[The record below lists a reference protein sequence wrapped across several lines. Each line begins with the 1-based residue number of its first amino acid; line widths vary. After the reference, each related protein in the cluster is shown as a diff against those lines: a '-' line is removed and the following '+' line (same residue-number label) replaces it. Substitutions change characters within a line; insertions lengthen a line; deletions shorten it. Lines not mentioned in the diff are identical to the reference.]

1 MKSRAPSLRPATG
14 GRRRGKQSRRRRT
27 QVAPVKLALPRQTVL
42 VAAIIIAVAAV
53 YLPAL
58 RGDFVWDDFLLITGN
73 PLLQNFSGLREIWS
87 GGRTADYFP
96 LTNTVFWVE
105 HHLFGANATGYH
117 IVNILLQ
124 IANALLVW
132 RLLKRLN
139 IPGAWLTGLIFG
151 IHPIHVASVAWIS
164 ELKNLL
170 AMFFV
175 LLSVLCFLDSRG
187 GSDQL
192 DRPSG
197 SARPAV
203 APYQYA
209 ASLVFFA
216 LALLSK
222 TQVVFLP
229 VVLLLCAWWRDKQP
243 ASLVGFAVRCE
254 PLGSARTGVLALPK
268 AAIKVW
274 PFFGLAIVFGLVTMW
289 FQNRGIGEEEIVI
302 GSLPRRVVNAA
313 MAIWWYAGHLFVP
326 VRLMAIYPKWRFD
339 SPSVLEWLPL
349 IALIGVLLALW
360 HWRNRGTRGAFFAVA
375 CFVVALL
382 PVLGLV
388 RMAYVRSGTLVADH
402 LQYFADIPL
411 LALFSAGVAYAWHQR
426 QRTIQI
432 ATATI
437 VTLLVGAMG
446 TYAFDRADVYRNEE
460 TLWRDNLSKN
470 SDAWQAHIM
479 MAQRRFKQERYAEA
493 AYHAG
498 RAAELKPE
506 LADIHNQLGL
516 AYCRLERFEE
526 GIAEYRTALQL
537 KEAKP
542 STASSAGVAKVRAN
556 LANALAITANH
567 LSESPHTIPEEAM
580 RRYDEAIRQYE
591 EALALDP
598 QQPAIHRNLG
608 MLLAQL
614 GRYDEAI
621 PHLRTTLQMV
631 PNEPAARETL
641 DAIEATR
648 H

>member
-1 MKSRAPSLRPATG
+1 MKPRAERHA
-14 GRRRGKQSRRRRT
+14 R
-27 QVAPVKLALPRQTVL
+27 VAPAKFTLWQQTALI
-42 VAAIIIAVAAV
+42 AAIIIAVAVV

-73 PLLQNFSGLREIWS
+73 PLLQNFSGLVEIWS

-96 LTNTVFWVE
+96 VTNAAFWIE

-117 IVNILLQ
+117 AVNILLQ

-139 IPGAWLTGLIFG
+139 IPGAWLAGLIFG
-151 IHPIHVASVAWIS
+151 IHPVHVASVAWIS

-170 AMFFV
+170 AMFFA
-175 LLSVLCFLDSRG
+175 LLSILCFLE
-187 GSDQL
+187 L
-192 DRPSG
+192 DETRLRN
-197 SARPAV
+197 SATA
-203 APYQYA
+203 YA

-229 VVLLLCAWWRDKQP
+229 FVLLLCAWWRDKKT
-243 ASLVGFAVRCE
+243 AGTKTTDLRRDVIRS
-254 PLGSARTGVLALPK
+254 
-268 AAIKVW
+268 W
-274 PFFGLAIVFGLVTMW
+274 PFFLLAIVLGLVTLW

-302 GSLPRRVVNAA
+302 GALPRRFVNAA
-313 MAIWWYAGHLFVP
+313 MAIWWYAGHLFAP
-326 VRLMAIYPKWRFD
+326 VRLMAIYPNWRFD
-339 SPSVLEWLPL
+339 SPRVLDWLPL
-349 IALIGVLLALW
+349 IALIGVLAGLW
-360 HWRNRGTRGAFFAVA
+360 HWRDRGTRGAFFAVA

-382 PVLGLV
+382 PSLGLV

-402 LQYFADIPL
+402 LQYFADVPL
-411 LALFSAGVAYAWHQR
+411 LALFSAGVAYAWNER
-426 QRTIQI
+426 QRATKI

-437 VTLLVGAMG
+437 VTLLVVAMG
-446 TYAFDRADVYRNEE
+446 TYAFDRAEVYRNEE
-460 TLWRDNLSKN
+460 TLWQDNLSKN
-470 SDAWQAHIM
+470 PDAWQAHIM

-506 LADIHNQLGL
+506 LADIHNELGL

-542 STASSAGVAKVRAN
+542 STASSAGVAKIRTN

-567 LSESPHTIPEEAM
+567 LSDSAPTVPEEAM

-591 EALALDP
+591 EALELDP

-614 GRYDEAI
+614 GRYDEATA
-621 PHLRTTLQMV
+621 HLRATLQMV
-631 PNEPAARETL
+631 PNEPLARETL
-641 DAIEATR
+641 DAIEASR
-648 H
+648 R

>member
-1 MKSRAPSLRPATG
+1 MKSRGERHTPIAHAKFTLWQQT
-14 GRRRGKQSRRRRT
+14 
-27 QVAPVKLALPRQTVL
+27 ALI
-42 VAAIIIAVAAV
+42 AAIVIAVAVV

-73 PLLQNFSGLREIWS
+73 PLLQNFSGLVEIWS

-96 LTNTVFWVE
+96 LTNTVFWIE
-105 HHLFGANATGYH
+105 HYLFGANTNGYH
-117 IVNILLQ
+117 AVNILLQ

-139 IPGAWLTGLIFG
+139 IPGAWLAGLIFG
-151 IHPIHVASVAWIS
+151 VHPVHVASVAWIS

-170 AMFFV
+170 AMFFA
-175 LLSVLCFLDSRG
+175 LLSVLCFLE
-187 GSDQL
+187 L
-192 DRPSG
+192 DETRLRN
-197 SARPAV
+197 SATA
-203 APYQYA
+203 YA

-229 VVLLLCAWWRDKQP
+229 VILLLCAWWRDKK
-243 ASLVGFAVRCE
+243 S
-254 PLGSARTGVLALPK
+254 TGTKTNQELRRDV
-268 AAIKVW
+268 IRSW
-274 PFFGLAIVFGLVTMW
+274 PFFLLAIVLGLVTLW

-302 GSLPRRVVNAA
+302 GSLPRRFVNAA
-313 MAIWWYAGHLFVP
+313 MAIWWYAGHLFAP
-326 VRLMAIYPKWRFD
+326 VRLMAIYPNWRFD
-339 SPSVLEWLPL
+339 SPRVLEWLPL
-349 IALIGVLLALW
+349 IALIGVLAGLW
-360 HWRNRGTRGAFFAVA
+360 HWRNSGTRGAFFAVA

-402 LQYFADIPL
+402 LQYFADVPL
-411 LALFSAGVAYAWHQR
+411 LALFCAGVAYAWNQR
-426 QRTIQI
+426 QRTAKI

-446 TYAFDRADVYRNEE
+446 TYAFGRAEVYRNEE
-460 TLWRDNLSKN
+460 TLWPDNLSKN
-470 SDAWQAHIM
+470 PDAWQAHIM

-516 AYCRLERFEE
+516 ADCRLERFEE
-526 GIAEYRTALQL
+526 GIAEYRKALQL

-542 STASSAGVAKVRAN
+542 ATAKNAGVAKIRAN

-567 LSESPHTIPEEAM
+567 LSESAPTIPEEAM
-580 RRYDEAIRQYE
+580 RRYDEAVRQYE
-591 EALALDP
+591 EALELDP

-621 PHLRTTLQMV
+621 PHLRATLQMV

-641 DAIEATR
+641 NEIEASR
-648 H
+648 R

>member
-1 MKSRAPSLRPATG
+1 MKPRAEPHAR
-14 GRRRGKQSRRRRT
+14 
-27 QVAPVKLALPRQTVL
+27 VAPAKFTIWRQPALI
-42 VAAIIIAVAAV
+42 AAIIIGVAVV

-73 PLLQNFSGLREIWS
+73 PLLQNFSGLLEIWS

-96 LTNTVFWVE
+96 LTNTIFWIE

-117 IVNILLQ
+117 AVNILLQ

-139 IPGAWLTGLIFG
+139 IPGAWLAGLIFG
-151 IHPIHVASVAWIS
+151 IHPVHVASVAWIS

-170 AMFFV
+170 AMFFA
-175 LLSVLCFLDSRG
+175 LLSVLCFLNSRG
-187 GSDQL
+187 RDGPPG
-192 DRPSG
+192 RPSN

-216 LALLSK
+216 LALFSK

-229 VVLLLCAWWRDKQP
+229 FILLLCAWWRDKKSTGTGRARP
-243 ASLVGFAVRCE
+243 PSAPNARGGRLGDPSLAKTV
-254 PLGSARTGVLALPK
+254 
-268 AAIKVW
+268 IQVW
-274 PFFGLAIVFGLVTMW
+274 PFFALAIVFGSVTMW
-289 FQNRGIGEEEIVI
+289 FQSRGIGEEEIVI
-302 GSLPRRVVNAA
+302 GSIPRRVANAA
-313 MAIWWYAGHLFVP
+313 MAIWWYAGHLFAP
-326 VRLMAIYPKWRFD
+326 VRLMAIYPNWRFD
-339 SPSVLEWLPL
+339 SPRLLEWLPL
-349 IALIGVLLALW
+349 IVLIGILVGLW
-360 HWRNRGTRGAFFAVA
+360 HWRNHGTRGALFAVV

-402 LQYFADIPL
+402 LQYFADVPL
-411 LALFSAGVAYAWHQR
+411 LALFSAGVAYEWNHR
-426 QRTIQI
+426 QRATKI
-432 ATATI
+432 ATAAV
-437 VTLLVGAMG
+437 VTLLVGAIG
-446 TYAFDRADVYRNEE
+446 TYAFDRAEVYRNEE
-460 TLWRDNLSKN
+460 TLWQDNLSKN
-470 SDAWQAHIM
+470 PDAWQAHIM

-493 AYHAG
+493 AYHAR

-516 AYCRLERFEE
+516 AYCRLERFED
-526 GIAEYRTALQL
+526 GIAEYRKALQL

-542 STASSAGVAKVRAN
+542 STARSAGVAKIRAN

-567 LSESPHTIPEEAM
+567 LSESAPTIPEEAM

-591 EALALDP
+591 EALEIDP

-608 MLLAQL
+608 MLLAHL

-621 PHLRTTLQMV
+621 PHLRATLQMV
-631 PNEPAARETL
+631 PNEPVARETL
-641 DAIEATR
+641 DAIEAR
-648 H
+648 RR

>member
-1 MKSRAPSLRPATG
+1 MKRQAELHAR
-14 GRRRGKQSRRRRT
+14 
-27 QVAPVKLALPRQTVL
+27 VAPAKFTIWQQTALT
-42 VAAIIIAVAAV
+42 AAIIAAVAVV
-53 YLPAL
+53 YLPVL

-73 PLLQNFSGLREIWS
+73 PLLQNFSGLLEIWS

-96 LTNTVFWVE
+96 LTNTIFWIE

-117 IVNILLQ
+117 AVNILLQ

-132 RLLKRLN
+132 RLLKRLD
-139 IPGAWLTGLIFG
+139 IPGAWLASLIFG
-151 IHPIHVASVAWIS
+151 IHPVHVASVAWIS

-170 AMFFV
+170 AMFFA
-175 LLSVLCFLDSRG
+175 LLSVLCFLELNDKR
-187 GSDQL
+187 L
-192 DRPSG
+192 RN
-197 SARPAV
+197 SATA
-203 APYQYA
+203 YA

-229 VVLLLCAWWRDKQP
+229 FVLLLCAWWRNKQS
-243 ASLVGFAVRCE
+243 AGTKTTNAVRWAVIR
-254 PLGSARTGVLALPK
+254 S
-268 AAIKVW
+268 W
-274 PFFGLAIVFGLVTMW
+274 PFFLLAIVLGLVTLW

-302 GSLPRRVVNAA
+302 GSLPRRFVNTA
-313 MAIWWYAGHLFVP
+313 MAIWCYAGHLFAP
-326 VRLMAIYPKWRFD
+326 VRLMAIYPNWRFD
-339 SPSVLEWLPL
+339 SPRVLEWLPL
-349 IALIGVLLALW
+349 IALIGIFAGLW

-382 PVLGLV
+382 PSLGLV

-402 LQYFADIPL
+402 LQYFADVSL
-411 LALFSAGVAYAWHQR
+411 LALFSAGIAYVWNHR
-426 QRTIQI
+426 QRATKI

-437 VTLLVGAMG
+437 FTLLVGAMG
-446 TYAFDRADVYRNEE
+446 TYAFSRAEVYRNEE
-460 TLWRDNLSKN
+460 TLWQDNLSKN
-470 SDAWQAHIM
+470 PDAWQAHIM

-506 LADIHNQLGL
+506 LADIHNELGL

-526 GIAEYRTALQL
+526 GIAEYRAALQL

-542 STASSAGVAKVRAN
+542 SSARSAGVAKIRAN

-567 LSESPHTIPEEAM
+567 LSESAPTVPEEAM
-580 RRYDEAIRQYE
+580 RRYDEAVRQYE
-591 EALALDP
+591 EALELDP

-621 PHLRTTLQMV
+621 PHLRATLQMV

-641 DAIEATR
+641 DAIEASHR
-648 H
+648 

>member
-1 MKSRAPSLRPATG
+1 MKPRAEQHARLAPAKFTLW
-14 GRRRGKQSRRRRT
+14 QQT
-27 QVAPVKLALPRQTVL
+27 ALI
-42 VAAIIIAVAAV
+42 AAIIIAVAVV

-73 PLLQNFSGLREIWS
+73 PLLQNFSGLVEIWS

-96 LTNTVFWVE
+96 LTNTIFWIE

-117 IVNILLQ
+117 AVNILLQ

-132 RLLKRLN
+132 RLLTRLN
-139 IPGAWLTGLIFG
+139 IPGAWLAGLIFG
-151 IHPIHVASVAWIS
+151 IHPVHVASVAWIS

-170 AMFFV
+170 AMFFA
-175 LLSVLCFLDSRG
+175 LLSVLCFLE
-187 GSDQL
+187 L
-192 DRPSG
+192 DDKRLRN
-197 SARPAV
+197 SATA
-203 APYQYA
+203 YA

-229 VVLLLCAWWRDKQP
+229 FVLMLCAWWRNKK
-243 ASLVGFAVRCE
+243 
-254 PLGSARTGVLALPK
+254 SAGTKTTQDLRRNV
-268 AAIKVW
+268 IRSW
-274 PFFGLAIVFGLVTMW
+274 PFFALAIVLGLVTMW

-302 GSLPRRVVNAA
+302 GSLPRRFVNAA
-313 MAIWWYAGHLFVP
+313 MAIWWYAVHLFAP
-326 VRLMAIYPKWRFD
+326 VRLMAIYPNWRFD
-339 SPSVLEWLPL
+339 SPRVLEWLPL
-349 IALIGVLLALW
+349 IALIGILAGLW
-360 HWRNRGTRGAFFAVA
+360 HWRNRGTRGAFFAAA

-382 PVLGLV
+382 PSLGLV

-402 LQYFADIPL
+402 LQYFADVSL
-411 LALFSAGVAYAWHQR
+411 LALFSAGIAYAWNHR
-426 QRTIQI
+426 QRATKI

-437 VTLLVGAMG
+437 VTLLIGAMG
-446 TYAFDRADVYRNEE
+446 TYAFGRAEVYRNEE
-460 TLWRDNLSKN
+460 TLWQDNLSKN
-470 SDAWQAHIM
+470 PEAWQAHIM

-506 LADIHNQLGL
+506 LADIHNELGL

-526 GIAEYRTALQL
+526 GIAEYRKALQL

-542 STASSAGVAKVRAN
+542 SSARSAGVAKIRTN

-567 LSESPHTIPEEAM
+567 LSESAPTVPEEAM
-580 RRYDEAIRQYE
+580 RRYEEAIRQYE
-591 EALALDP
+591 EALELDP

-621 PHLRTTLQMV
+621 PHLRATLQMV
-631 PNEPAARETL
+631 PNEPVARETL
-641 DAIEATR
+641 DAIEASHR
-648 H
+648 

>member
-1 MKSRAPSLRPATG
+1 MKSRAPSLRPAATG
-14 GRRRGKQSRRRRT
+14 LRRGKQSRRRGT
-27 QVAPVKLALPRQTVL
+27 QVAPAKFTIWQQPVL
-42 VAAIIIAVAAV
+42 IAAIIVAVAIV
-53 YLPAL
+53 YLPAV
-58 RGDFVWDDFLLITGN
+58 RADFVWDDFLLITGN
-73 PLLQNFSGLREIWS
+73 PLLQNFSGLLEIWS

-96 LTNTVFWVE
+96 LTNTVFWIE

-117 IVNILLQ
+117 AVNILLQ
-124 IANALLVW
+124 MANALLVW

-139 IPGAWLTGLIFG
+139 IPGAWLAGFIFG

-170 AMFFV
+170 ALFFA

-187 GSDQL
+187 RDGPL
-192 DRPSG
+192 GRPSG

-229 VVLLLCAWWRDKQP
+229 FVLLLCVWWRDKQP
-243 ASLVGFAVRCE
+243 ASLVGLAVHCE
-254 PLGSARTGVLALPK
+254 PPGSARTGVLSLAK
-268 AAIKVW
+268 AIIKVW
-274 PFFGLAIVFGLVTMW
+274 PFFLLAIVFGLVTMW
-289 FQNRGIGEEEIVI
+289 FQNRGIGEEEIVS

-313 MAIWWYAGHLFVP
+313 MAIWWYAGHLFAP
-326 VRLMAIYPKWRFD
+326 VRLMAIYPNWRFD
-339 SPSVLEWLPL
+339 SPGVLEWLPL
-349 IALIGVLLALW
+349 IALIGVLAGLW
-360 HWRNRGTRGAFFAVA
+360 HWRNRGTGGAFFAVA

-382 PVLGLV
+382 PTVGLV

-402 LQYFADIPL
+402 LQYFADVPL
-411 LALFSAGVAYAWHQR
+411 LALFSAGVAYGWSQR
-426 QRTIQI
+426 QPKI

-437 VTLLVGAMG
+437 VILLIAAMG
-446 TYAFDRADVYRNEE
+446 AYAFDRAEVYRNEE
-460 TLWRDNLSKN
+460 TLWGDNLSKN
-470 SDAWQAHIM
+470 PDAWQAHIM

-493 AYHAG
+493 AYHAV

-516 AYCRLERFEE
+516 AYCRLEKFEE
-526 GIAEYRTALQL
+526 GIAEYRTALRL
-537 KEAKP
+537 KEAKT
-542 STASSAGVAKVRAN
+542 STARSAGVAKIRAN

-567 LSESPHTIPEEAM
+567 LRESAPTVPEEAM
-580 RRYDEAIRQYE
+580 RRYEEAIHQYE
-591 EALALDP
+591 EALELDP
-598 QQPAIHRNLG
+598 QQPATHRNLG

-621 PHLRTTLQMV
+621 PHLRATLQMV
-631 PNEPAARETL
+631 PNEPVARETL

-648 H
+648 R

>member
-1 MKSRAPSLRPATG
+1 MKLRAEPHARVTPAKFTLW
-14 GRRRGKQSRRRRT
+14 QHT
-27 QVAPVKLALPRQTVL
+27 ALI
-42 VAAIIIAVAAV
+42 AAIIIAVVVV
-53 YLPAL
+53 YLPVL

-73 PLLQNFSGLREIWS
+73 PLLQNFSGLLEIWS

-96 LTNTVFWVE
+96 LTNTVFWIE
-105 HHLFGANATGYH
+105 HHLFGANANGYH
-117 IVNILLQ
+117 AVNILLQ

-139 IPGAWLTGLIFG
+139 IPGAWLAGLIFG
-151 IHPIHVASVAWIS
+151 IHPVHVASVAWIS

-170 AMFFV
+170 AMFFA
-175 LLSVLCFLDSRG
+175 LLSVLCFLK
-187 GSDQL
+187 L
-192 DRPSG
+192 DDKRVRNSTIT
-197 SARPAV
+197 
-203 APYQYA
+203 YA
-209 ASLVFFA
+209 ASLVFFG

-229 VVLLLCAWWRDKQP
+229 FVLLLCAWWRDKERSGNTTNANLGRDVKLGVPPSGGQS
-243 ASLVGFAVRCE
+243 ATRAVGPRKRGTPSVR
-254 PLGSARTGVLALPK
+254 TV
-268 AAIKVW
+268 
-274 PFFGLAIVFGLVTMW
+274 PFFLLAIVFGLVTLW

-302 GSLPRRVVNAA
+302 GSLPRRFANAA
-313 MAIWWYAGHLFVP
+313 MAIWWYAGHLFAP
-326 VRLMAIYPKWRFD
+326 VRLMAIYPNWRFD
-339 SPSVLEWLPL
+339 SPRVLDWLPL
-349 IALIGVLLALW
+349 IALIGVFAGLW

-375 CFVVALL
+375 CFIVALL
-382 PVLGLV
+382 PSLGLV

-402 LQYFADIPL
+402 LQYFADVPL
-411 LALFSAGVAYAWHQR
+411 LALFCAGVVYAWNQR
-426 QRTIQI
+426 QRAAKI

-437 VTLLVGAMG
+437 VTLLVAAMG
-446 TYAFDRADVYRNEE
+446 IYAFGRAEVYCNEE
-460 TLWRDNLSKN
+460 TLWPDNLSKN
-470 SDAWQAHIM
+470 PDAWQAHIM

-526 GIAEYRTALQL
+526 GIAEYRKALQL

-542 STASSAGVAKVRAN
+542 STARSAGVAKIRAN

-567 LSESPHTIPEEAM
+567 LSESAPTIPEEAM
-580 RRYDEAIRQYE
+580 RRYDEAVRQYE
-591 EALALDP
+591 EALELDP

-621 PHLRTTLQMV
+621 PHLRATLQMV
-631 PNEPAARETL
+631 PNEPLARETL
-641 DAIEATR
+641 NAIEASR
-648 H
+648 R

>member
-1 MKSRAPSLRPATG
+1 MKSRSERHAR
-14 GRRRGKQSRRRRT
+14 
-27 QVAPVKLALPRQTVL
+27 VAPAKFTFWRQPALF
-42 VAAIIIAVAAV
+42 AAIIIAVAVV

-58 RGDFVWDDFLLITGN
+58 HGDFVWDDFLLITGN
-73 PLLQNFSGLREIWS
+73 PLLQNFSGLVEIWS

-96 LTNTVFWVE
+96 LTNTVFWIE
-105 HHLFGANATGYH
+105 HHLFGASPTGYH
-117 IVNILLQ
+117 VVNILLQ

-132 RLLKRLN
+132 RLLKLLN
-139 IPGAWLTGLIFG
+139 IPGAWLAGLIFG
-151 IHPIHVASVAWIS
+151 IHPVHVASVAWIS

-170 AMFFV
+170 AMFLA
-175 LLSVLCFLDSRG
+175 LLSVLYFLDSRG
-187 GSDQL
+187 RDGPPG
-192 DRPSG
+192 RPSD

-203 APYQYA
+203 APYRYT

-229 VVLLLCAWWRDKQP
+229 VVLLLCAWWR
-243 ASLVGFAVRCE
+243 GFGVPPSGGQSAVHLPR
-254 PLGSARTGVLALPK
+254 PRKRGTPSVRTL
-268 AAIKVW
+268 
-274 PFFGLAIVFGLVTMW
+274 PFFLLAIVLGLVTLW
-289 FQNRGIGEEEIVI
+289 FQSRGIGEEEIVI
-302 GSLPRRVVNAA
+302 GSLPRRIVNAA
-313 MAIWWYAGHLFVP
+313 TAIWWYAGHLFVP
-326 VRLMAIYPKWRFD
+326 VRLMAIYPNWRFD
-339 SPSVLEWLPL
+339 SPLVFEWLPL
-349 IALIGVLLALW
+349 IALIGVLTALW
-360 HWRNRGTRGAFFAVA
+360 HWRNRETRGAFFAVA

-402 LQYFADIPL
+402 LQYFADVPL
-411 LALFSAGVAYAWHQR
+411 LALFCAGVAYAWNQR
-426 QRTIQI
+426 QRAVKF

-437 VTLLVGAMG
+437 VMLLVGAMG
-446 TYAFDRADVYRNEE
+446 TYAFGRTEVYRNEE
-460 TLWRDNLSKN
+460 TLWQDNLSKN
-470 SDAWQAHIM
+470 PDAWQAHIM

-526 GIAEYRTALQL
+526 GIAEYRKALQL

-542 STASSAGVAKVRAN
+542 ATATSAGVAKIRAN
-556 LANALAITANH
+556 LANALTITANH
-567 LSESPHTIPEEAM
+567 LSESGLPVPEEAT
-580 RRYDEAIRQYE
+580 RRYGEAIRQYE
-591 EALALDP
+591 EALELDP

-621 PHLRTTLQMV
+621 PHLRATLQMV

-641 DAIEATR
+641 EAIEATR
-648 H
+648 R

>member
-1 MKSRAPSLRPATG
+1 M
-14 GRRRGKQSRRRRT
+14 
-27 QVAPVKLALPRQTVL
+27 
-42 VAAIIIAVAAV
+42 V
-53 YLPAL
+53 YLPVL

-73 PLLQNFSGLREIWS
+73 PLLQNFSGLVEIWS

-96 LTNTVFWVE
+96 LTNTIFWIE

-117 IVNILLQ
+117 AVNILLQ

-132 RLLKRLN
+132 RLLTRLN
-139 IPGAWLTGLIFG
+139 IPGAWLAGLIFG
-151 IHPIHVASVAWIS
+151 IHPVHVASVAWIS

-170 AMFFV
+170 AMFFA
-175 LLSVLCFLDSRG
+175 LLSVLCFLELD
-187 GSDQL
+187 DQRL
-192 DRPSG
+192 RN
-197 SARPAV
+197 SATA
-203 APYQYA
+203 YA

-229 VVLLLCAWWRDKQP
+229 FVLLLCAWWRDKKT
-243 ASLVGFAVRCE
+243 AGTKTTHDLR
-254 PLGSARTGVLALPK
+254 RNVLRS
-268 AAIKVW
+268 W
-274 PFFGLAIVFGLVTMW
+274 PFFALAIVLGLVTMW

-302 GSLPRRVVNAA
+302 GSLPRRFVNAA
-313 MAIWWYAGHLFVP
+313 MAIWWYAVHLFAP
-326 VRLMAIYPKWRFD
+326 VRLMAIYPNWRFD
-339 SPSVLEWLPL
+339 SPRVLEWLPL
-349 IALIGVLLALW
+349 IALIGILTGLW
-360 HWRNRGTRGAFFAVA
+360 HWRDRGTRGAFFAVA

-382 PVLGLV
+382 PSLGLV

-402 LQYFADIPL
+402 LQYFADVPL
-411 LALFSAGVAYAWHQR
+411 LALFSAGVAYAWNHR
-426 QRTIQI
+426 QRMTKI

-446 TYAFDRADVYRNEE
+446 TYAFGRAEVYRNEE
-460 TLWRDNLSKN
+460 TLWQDNLSKN
-470 SDAWQAHIM
+470 PDAWQAHIM

-506 LADIHNQLGL
+506 LADIHNELGL

-542 STASSAGVAKVRAN
+542 SAERSAGVAKIRAN

-567 LSESPHTIPEEAM
+567 LSESTPPVPEEAM
-580 RRYDEAIRQYE
+580 RRYEEAIRQYQ
-591 EALALDP
+591 EALELDP

-614 GRYDEAI
+614 GHYDEAI
-621 PHLRTTLQMV
+621 AHLRATLQMV
-631 PNEPAARETL
+631 PNEPLARETL
-641 DAIEATR
+641 DAIEASHR
-648 H
+648 